1 MLAVIE
7 RVVGTISNFF
17 WGPPLFIMVLGTGL
31 YLTIATKGAYQLKVL
46 FHMKNTFGKMFD
58 KSMTGVG
65 TVTGFQAAAT
75 AIASTIGT
83 GNVSG
88 VAVAITMGGPGALFW
103 MWMTAMVGMATKA
116 GEIILGQRYRVKFE
130 SLDEYLCGRNYVM
143 KNALGWHGLA
153 LVLAWQA
160 FLTSPWSLLV
170 QTNAVATSMKQA
182 FGFDLMIGIVLIFIT
197 LGVTIIGGVRRI
209 ASVADKVVPFM
220 AMLYIIAGVLL
231 IFKNYALIPDVFSSI
246 VRYAFSPAPAAGGFA
261 GASVAMA
268 TRWGIARGVYSNES
282 GMGSGMGAHAA
293 AITDHPVRQASWGF
307 GENFIDT
314 IVVCTITGFAILF
327 TQAHINNPGVT
338 GAALTTAAF
347 QASFGYYGGVVV
359 ALAGALFAWTTL
371 LSAYYAG
378 EKNVNYIFGDTK
390 ANKIG
395 TWFFIAY
402 FLGPIF
408 LSGAD
413 TGLLWLVTD
422 TATIIGVV
430 ATIVILWVMRKEIL
444 RLHYDFYD
452 RYLPELEAGNNPPP
466 VSFEFKP

>member
-1 MLAVIE
+1 MALLETI
-7 RVVGTISNFF
+7 VGTISNWF
-17 WGPPLFIMVLGTGL
+17 WGPPLFIGVLGTGL
-31 YLTIATKGAYQLKVL
+31 MLTIGTKGYYQLRWG
-46 FHMKNTFGKMFD
+46 FHAKNTFGKMFD
-58 KSMTGVG
+58 KDKSGIG
-65 TVTGFQAAAT
+65 TVSGFQAAAT

-83 GNVSG
+83 GNVAG

-116 GEIILGQRYRVKFE
+116 GEIILGQRYRVKFDT
-130 SLDEYLCGRNYVM
+130 LDEYLAGRNYVM
-143 KNALGWHGLA
+143 KNALGWKGLA
-153 LVLAWQA
+153 YVLAWQA

-170 QTNAVATSMKQA
+170 QTNAVANSMKQA
-182 FGFDLMIGIVLIFIT
+182 FGFDLMIGIVIIFVT
-197 LGVTIIGGVRRI
+197 LGLTIIGGVRRI

-231 IFKNYALIPDVFSSI
+231 IFKNYALIPEVFSSVI
-246 VRYAFSPAPAAGGFA
+246 KYAFSPAPAAGGFA

-293 AITDHPVRQASWGF
+293 ARTDHPVRQASWGW

-327 TQAHINNPGVT
+327 TQAHINNPGIT

-347 QASFGYYGGVVV
+347 QTSFGYMGGVVV
-359 ALAGALFAWTTL
+359 AIAGGLFAWTTL
-371 LSAYYAG
+371 LSAYYGG

-430 ATIVILWVMRKEIL
+430 ATLVILWVLRKEIF
-444 RLHYDFYD
+444 RLHYDFVD
-452 RYLPELEAGNNPPP
+452 RYLPELEAGKNPPM
-466 VSFEFKP
+466 VSYEMKP